1 MMSKQKETMLIVGR
15 VILCDEKLQE
25 LLGCESISAIS
36 CHSATA
42 TPPVPDHQPV
52 TAKVP
57 SLSQSLRYILHAS
70 DKEWRSFFPI
80 GTPGGS
86 TVAPLLLSEPT
97 TTTLGP
103 LKFNPDT
110 NSLNPLFSS
119 SVFPSLLHL
128 PPILSPS
135 RFLSSHSLLPS
146 TASSLSS
153 FAQNNAISPSSY
165 FLTNRLHLLTYPDR
179 RTAIVFFPTGPNDDK
194 IGFFMLS
201 VTDSKLQVHL
211 DGNDDIFRA
220 EMGSSS
226 AHRILKILVN
236 PILEPPPYSGYDSSS
251 PVIGYLSACTLYSV
265 HWFIV
270 KHSSIFDRPVMLYVG
285 GKFFKSSSVVH
296 ACWSPHILEESVVL
310 LESGQL
316 FLFDLESHYHG
327 SSTSFKGTRLKV
339 LWNDS
344 GYCSDCVWVSCEFSW
359 HPRILV
365 VARSDAV
372 FLVDLRSKECNA
384 SCLMKIDMLRMY
396 APSEIEQFLAL
407 SKAGPNHFFCAVA
420 SSSLLLLIDVRKP
433 MMPVLQWMHNIDE
446 PCYVTVLSLS
456 TLRSNSREDAF
467 KLASESGYCIILGSF
482 WNCEFN
488 LFCYGPELPF
498 RKGYIASK
506 LSNINKAF
514 CAWELP
520 SDIDLSG
527 CKCHCGDCLLREEL
541 SKDALPEW
549 IDWQLKKEIVLG
561 FGILSSDLAALLCES
576 DENGGFTL
584 IRLLSSGKF
593 ELQRYHA
600 CWAPTRNL
608 DHCHKEELWLDKHL
622 HPFSEEEYKF
632 PKRFHHLKL
641 AYLQAYVGDSL
652 SKLLHRKLE
661 KSHMQTRQKESYAS
675 KVHEFLCEKLNA
687 CGFGR
692 LRSSAATAAVFK
704 DIKPPTSLHEVA
716 LRRLWADLPMEVLKL
731 AFLNYSQCPQ
741 VVNKHKI
748 ALDFLALPD
757 LPQLPPFFLRK
768 SSHHNNDDI
777 VGPVRPFPFLLVLNE
792 FYNGCSNLED
802 DEFSIE
808 AELGLKYN
816 EVMKVASNITVSTD
830 CSTEISLSDDQE
842 EAWDGSLKGKSFF
855 SYRPMAFN
863 CCAQDFV
870 TGDSVYSAE
879 IYDTFIFHV
888 RKSREQT
895 KPLGQEVFDD
905 HCPVE
910 LSLHAPL
917 EISEPQGL
925 KACNLL
931 KKHMSKW
938 EQHFDLY
945 KEFCIQSRFESGS

>member
-1 MMSKQKETMLIVGR
+1 
-15 VILCDEKLQE
+15 
-25 LLGCESISAIS
+25 
-36 CHSATA
+36 
-42 TPPVPDHQPV
+42 
-52 TAKVP
+52 
-57 SLSQSLRYILHAS
+57 
-70 DKEWRSFFPI
+70 
-80 GTPGGS
+80 
-86 TVAPLLLSEPT
+86 
-97 TTTLGP
+97 
-103 LKFNPDT
+103 
-110 NSLNPLFSS
+110 
-119 SVFPSLLHL
+119 
-128 PPILSPS
+128 
-135 RFLSSHSLLPS
+135 
-146 TASSLSS
+146 
-153 FAQNNAISPSSY
+153 
-165 FLTNRLHLLTYPDR
+165 
-179 RTAIVFFPTGPNDDK
+179 
-194 IGFFMLS
+194 
-201 VTDSKLQVHL
+201 
-211 DGNDDIFRA
+211 
-220 EMGSSS
+220 
-226 AHRILKILVN
+226 
-236 PILEPPPYSGYDSSS
+236 
-251 PVIGYLSACTLYSV
+251 
-265 HWFIV
+265 
-270 KHSSIFDRPVMLYVG
+270 
-285 GKFFKSSSVVH
+285 
-296 ACWSPHILEESVVL
+296 
-310 LESGQL
+310 
-316 FLFDLESHYHG
+316 
-327 SSTSFKGTRLKV
+327 
-339 LWNDS
+339 
-344 GYCSDCVWVSCEFSW
+344 
-359 HPRILV
+359 
-365 VARSDAV
+365 
-372 FLVDLRSKECNA
+372 
-384 SCLMKIDMLRMY
+384 
-396 APSEIEQFLAL
+396 
-407 SKAGPNHFFCAVA
+407 
-420 SSSLLLLIDVRKP
+420 
-433 MMPVLQWMHNIDE
+433 MPVLQWMHNIDE

-482 WNCEFN
+482 WNCVFN

-561 FGILSSDLAALLCES
+561 FGILSSDLAALLCEP

-600 CWAPTRNL
+600 CRASTRNL

-632 PKRFHHLKL
+632 QKRFHYLKL
-641 AYLQAYVGDSL
+641 AYLQAYISDSL

-661 KSHMQTRQKESYAS
+661 KSHMQTRQKESSAS

-716 LRRLWADLPMEVLKL
+716 LRRLWADLPMEVLQL

-748 ALDFLALPD
+748 ALDFLVLPE

-842 EAWDGSLKGKSFF
+842 EAWDVQGADK
-855 SYRPMAFN
+855 A
-863 CCAQDFV
+863 
-870 TGDSVYSAE
+870 
-879 IYDTFIFHV
+879 
-888 RKSREQT
+888 
-895 KPLGQEVFDD
+895 LGQEVFDN

-925 KACNLL
+925 KAYNLL
-931 KKHMSKW
+931 KKHMSK
-938 EQHFDLY
+938 
-945 KEFCIQSRFESGS
+945 